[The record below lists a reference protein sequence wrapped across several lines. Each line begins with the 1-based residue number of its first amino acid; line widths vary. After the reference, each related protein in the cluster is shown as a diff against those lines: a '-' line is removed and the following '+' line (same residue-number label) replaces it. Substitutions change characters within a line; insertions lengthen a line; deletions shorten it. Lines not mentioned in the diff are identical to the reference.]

1 MCGYLLSWMTYTTLH
16 YRFGGAA
23 IAEMLKKRYRSIH
36 CCPQN
41 NRGMIVEEISILK
54 AMECPDKS
62 IIPASLQY
70 RDKGFMY
77 FPDQALILF
86 IKAVDDKVK
95 EIANKKRVQEHGE
108 NIVQVTTDKV
118 RADTSFKTTF
128 ENFLL
133 RKFDSLDDMSATV
146 NSVFI
151 ELLRKLCNTRLAEFL
166 DSYKQTQLS
175 KGGSASLAGQNLRD
189 TLLSQHVTL
198 RSQIS

>member
-1 MCGYLLSWMTYTTLH
+1 
-16 YRFGGAA
+16 
-23 IAEMLKKRYRSIH
+23 
-36 CCPQN
+36 
-41 NRGMIVEEISILK
+41 MIVEEISILN

-77 FPDQALILF
+77 FADQALIPF

-95 EIANKKRVQEHGE
+95 EVASKKGVQERGE
-108 NIVQVTTDKV
+108 NNIVQVTTDKV

-133 RKFDSLDDMSATV
+133 RKFDSLDDMSATA

-175 KGGSASLAGQNLRD
+175 KGESASLAGQNLRD
-189 TLLSQHVTL
+189 TLLSQHVTW